1 MTSSHYT
8 IEIHDGFAEVR
19 LLPTLNDSPWDG
31 IEQVGNEVL
40 EQLEQLAEP
49 RLLVDLSQMEYMG
62 SAVVAL
68 LVRLWKAVNARGGR
82 MVVVNTH
89 DMVYEV
95 LRLAGLT
102 KIWTIVADRDQA
114 IAALKSARAEG
125 RGGSLALMNVVG
137 VIAALIAAVGV
148 YLQRNPRGDLTPRT
162 AFYVALGGGVVGLAC
177 GLLAAVRQHGA
188 ARIVGIA
195 LVVVTLGLGAAAAI
209 YVPPF

>member
-1 MTSSHYT
+1 MTTSHST

-19 LLPTLNDSPWDG
+19 FLPSVNDSPWDG

-40 EQLEQLAEP
+40 EKLEQFPEP

-68 LVRLWKAVNARGGR
+68 LVRLWKAVNARGGH
-82 MVVVNTH
+82 MVVLNTH

-102 KIWTIVADRDQA
+102 KIWTIVADRDEA
-114 IAALKSARAEG
+114 VAALKKG
-125 RGGSLALMNVVG
+125 RDSKRTGSLVLVNVLG
-137 VIAALIAAVGV
+137 VIAAVIAAVGV

-162 AFYVALGGGVVGLAC
+162 AFYVALGGGVVGLVC
-177 GLLAAVRQHGA
+177 GLLTAVREQGT
-188 ARIVGIA
+188 ARVVGIV
-195 LVVVTLGLGAAAAI
+195 LILVTLGLGSVAAV